1 MCCLLLLGVHPFHSY
16 TCKLNKVQRNYVAHG
31 NTHTDAH
38 TRTRTHT
45 HTHTHTHYQQI
56 QMEADPG
63 AEADVE
69 EQPRHKMLERKVVQI
84 FTSPD
89 AVVVVHLFCEQN
101 SLIEQKST

>member
-1 MCCLLLLGVHPFHSY
+1 
-16 TCKLNKVQRNYVAHG
+16 
-31 NTHTDAH
+31 
-38 TRTRTHT
+38 
-45 HTHTHTHYQQI
+45 
-56 QMEADPG
+56 MEADPG

-84 FTSPD
+84 FTSSD